1 MARRRESHMKST
13 ALAAAVAA
21 SLFVPD
27 ARADEDALH
36 EIVVTAVPIAA
47 AAGDLTQPVTL
58 LAGDALRLDLAPSLG
73 ETLTRQPGI
82 NSTFFGPAAS
92 RPVIRGIGGDRVQ
105 VLTDGLA
112 SLDASGL
119 SEDHAV
125 AVEPA
130 LAQQIEIVR
139 GPATLLY
146 GSGAAGGVVNV
157 VTTRLHERRQE
168 GVSGVVE
175 ARGES
180 ALNETAL
187 SGRLDAGVGHLQLH
201 VDGAWRD
208 TDDYSIPGFT
218 ESRRQ
223 RELDIAAGEEPS
235 DERGTVENSWTRTKS
250 GGAGLS
256 YVGDGGMLGIAFSRY
271 DTRYGIPGGH
281 EHHGEE
287 EEEAE
292 EEGGVS
298 IDMRQERLDLAG
310 RLDVGNGFIDALR
323 LRGFANWYEHAE
335 VEPDGAIG
343 TLFKLDAR
351 ELRLTLEQATI
362 GGFDGVFGL
371 QWSDVDFEAEG
382 EEAFVPGSRTRSV
395 ALFGFEQRDFERWS
409 AEFGARVERKKI
421 EPDAARAL
429 PDYKGTA
436 LSLSAGALWKLGNDH
451 GIALN
456 VTRTERHPTSTELYA
471 DGPHAATGQYEI
483 GDAGFGR
490 EKALTV
496 DLGLR
501 RTAGPLRYEISAY
514 LNHYDGYIYL
524 ADTGLETPDDEALPV
539 FQFTQRDATFRGF
552 EASVEAPLELGGGTL
567 TLGAMGDYVRG
578 KLSNGGGDLPRLPP
592 LRLGGSVKYE
602 RGPFGVAVEAQHA
615 FAQKKTADYEL
626 VTSGHTLLEADVTYT
641 LELQRS
647 RLLVFVRGRNLLDED
662 VRLHTSPLKENV
674 PLPGRGIAAGVR
686 LQF

>member
-1 MARRRESHMKST
+1 MRST

-21 SLFVPD
+21 SLFVPIT
-27 ARADEDALH
+27 RADVDALH
-36 EIVVTAVPIAA
+36 EIVVTAVPIAG

-82 NSTFFGPAAS
+82 SSTFFGPAAS

-112 SLDASGL
+112 SPDASGL

-157 VTTRLHERRQE
+157 VTTRLHERRHE
-168 GVSGVVE
+168 GLSGVIE
-175 ARGES
+175 GRGES
-180 ALNETAL
+180 ALDEAAL
-187 SGRLDAGVGHLQLH
+187 SGRLDAGVGRLQLH
-201 VDGAWRD
+201 VDGSWRD
-208 TDDYSIPGFT
+208 TNDYSIPGFT

-223 RELDIAAGEEPS
+223 RELDRAAGEEPS
-235 DERGTVENSWTRTKS
+235 DERGTVENSWSRTKS

-256 YVGDGGMLGIAFSRY
+256 YVGDTGMLGVAFSRF

-281 EHHGEE
+281 EHHHDEEAGEE
-287 EEEAE
+287 ADQHE

-298 IDMRQERLDLAG
+298 VDMTQERLDLAG
-310 RLDVGNGFIDALR
+310 RLDVDSGFVDALR

-343 TLFKLDAR
+343 TLFKLNAR
-351 ELRLTLEQATI
+351 ELRFTLEQATI

-382 EEAFVPGSRTRSV
+382 EEAFVPGSQTRSL
-395 ALFGFEQRDFERWS
+395 AFFGFEQRDFEGWS

-421 EPDAARAL
+421 DPDAASAL
-429 PDYKGTA
+429 PGYKGTA
-436 LSLSAGALWKLGNDH
+436 LSLSAGALWKLGEDH

-471 DGPHAATGQYEI
+471 DGPHAATRQYEI

-490 EKALTV
+490 EKALTF

-514 LNHYDGYIYL
+514 LNRYDGYIYL

-552 EASVEAPLELGGGTL
+552 EASIEAPLELGGGKL

-602 RGPFGVAVEAQHA
+602 RGPFGFAVEARHA
-615 FAQKKTADYEL
+615 FAQKKIADYEL
-626 VTSGHTLLEADVTYT
+626 ATSGYTMLEADVTWT

-647 RLLVFVRGRNLLDED
+647 RLLVFLRGRNLLNED
-662 VRLHTSPLKENV
+662 ARLHTSPLKNAL
-674 PLPGRGIAAGVR
+674 PLPGRGVTAGVR
-686 LQF
+686 LEF

>member
-1 MARRRESHMKST
+1 MKST
-13 ALAAAVAA
+13 ALAAAIAA
-21 SLFVPD
+21 SLFVPI
-27 ARADEDALH
+27 ARAEDDTLH

-47 AAGDLTQPVTL
+47 ATGDLTQPVTL

-82 NSTFFGPAAS
+82 SSTFFGPAAS

-112 SLDASGL
+112 SLDVSGL

-157 VTTRLHERRQE
+157 VTTRLHERRHE

-175 ARGES
+175 ARGET
-180 ALNETAL
+180 ALDEKAL
-187 SGRLDAGVGHLQLH
+187 SGRLDAGVGRLQLH
-201 VDGAWRD
+201 VDGSWRD
-208 TDDYSIPGFT
+208 TNDYSIPGFT

-223 RELDIAAGEEPS
+223 RELDIAEGGEPS

-256 YVGDGGMLGIAFSRY
+256 YVGDSGMLGVAFSRF

-281 EHHGEE
+281 EHDHEEEEGEE
-287 EEEAE
+287 EHE

-298 IDMRQERLDLAG
+298 IDMKQERLDLAG
-310 RLDVGNGFIDALR
+310 RLDLGNGFIDALR

-362 GGFDGVFGL
+362 AGFDGVFGL
-371 QWSDVDFEAEG
+371 QWSDVDFYAEG
-382 EEAFVPGSRTRSV
+382 EEAFVPGSQTKTL
-395 ALFGFEQRDFERWS
+395 ALFGFEQRDFGRWS

-421 EPDAARAL
+421 EPDAASAL
-429 PDYKGTA
+429 PGYKSTA
-436 LSLSAGALWKLGNDH
+436 LSLSAGALWKLGEDH

-483 GDAGFGR
+483 GDASFGR
-490 EKALTV
+490 ERALTF

-514 LNHYDGYIYL
+514 LNHFDGYIYL

-552 EASVEAPLELGGGTL
+552 EASVEVPLAVAGGTL
-567 TLGAMGDYVRG
+567 TVGAMGDYVRG

-592 LRLGGSVKYE
+592 LRVGGSVKYE
-602 RGPFGVAVEAQHA
+602 RGPFGIAVEARHA
-615 FAQKKTADYEL
+615 FAQKKIADYEL
-626 VTSGHTLLEADVTYT
+626 ATSGYTMLEADVTYT

-647 RLLVFVRGRNLLDED
+647 RLLVFLRGRNLLDED
-662 VRLHTSPLKENV
+662 ARLHTSPLKEDL
-674 PLPGRGIAAGVR
+674 PLPGRGVTAGVR